1 MKPKHRHLHFISSL
15 KIQKQLYLVF
25 MLAVAAPILA
35 LGSFITYQSVRLF
48 YERAY
53 EQLESDNLRARSILF
68 DTTLTFYNISEDI
81 VRSPELKLILQEVYL
96 TPGEALE
103 ACQKYSAFEKILE
116 NNTAV
121 SSLEVYTANTTIG
134 QTRFIKHSDSEKI
147 LSQ

>member
-25 MLAVAAPILA
+25 TLAVAAPILA

-68 DTTLTFYNISEDI
+68 DPHLLQYLGRYRKKPRAETDFTGSIPNPWGSSGSL
-81 VRSPELKLILQEVYL
+81 PEI
-96 TPGEALE
+96 
-103 ACQKYSAFEKILE
+103 
-116 NNTAV
+116 
-121 SSLEVYTANTTIG
+121 
-134 QTRFIKHSDSEKI
+134 
-147 LSQ
+147 